1 MTTRPT
7 PTFLEMDRA
16 EIDALLARNDVGR
29 LAFSFHDR
37 VDIQPLSY
45 AFEDPWI
52 YLRTEEGGKVSTL
65 THNRW
70 AAFEVDEIEGPFD
83 WRSVVV
89 RGAVYLMDPEHGS
102 TLERDYRHAVSLLRR
117 VVPGALTQ
125 KDPVPFRDVVMRLH
139 IDEVTGRR
147 ATSKPGQSMG

>member
-7 PTFLEMDRA
+7 PTFLELARP
-16 EIDALLARNDVGR
+16 EIDAILARNHVGR
-29 LAFSFHDR
+29 LAFSFRDR

-52 YLRTEEGGKVSTL
+52 YLRTEEGGKISTL

-70 AAFEVDEIEGPFD
+70 AAFEVDEVEGPFD

-89 RGAVYLMDPEHGS
+89 RGAVELMDPVHGA
-102 TLERDYRHAVSLLRR
+102 TEEKAYRRAVSLLRGI
-117 VVPGALTQ
+117 VPGALA
-125 KDPVPFRDVVMRLH
+125 KGDPVPFRDIVLRLH
-139 IDEVTGRR
+139 ISEVTGRR
-147 ATSKPGQSMG
+147 ATSK

>member
-7 PTFLEMDRA
+7 PTFLDMTRA
-16 EIDALLARNDVGR
+16 EAEELLSRNHVGR

-45 AFEDPWI
+45 AFENPWI
-52 YLRTEEGGKVSTL
+52 YLRTESGSKIVTL
-65 THNRW
+65 GHNPW

-83 WRSVVV
+83 WRSVVA
-89 RGAVYLMDPEHGS
+89 RGAVYLLDPEHGS
-102 TLERDYRHAVSLLRR
+102 TDRTTYDHAVALLRQ
-117 VVPGALTQ
+117 VIPGALTE

-139 IDEVTGRR
+139 VDDMTGRR
-147 ATSKPGQSMG
+147 ATSARK

>member
-7 PTFLEMDRA
+7 PTFLEMHRD
-16 EIDALLARNDVGR
+16 EIEQILARNHVGR
-29 LAFSFHDR
+29 LAFSFRDR

-52 YLRTEEGGKVSTL
+52 YLRTEEGAKISTL

-89 RGAVYLMDPEHGS
+89 RGAVELMDPVHGS
-102 TLERDYRHAVSLLRR
+102 TDDKAYRRAVSLLRR
-117 VVPGALTQ
+117 LVPGALTE

-139 IDEVTGRR
+139 MDEVTGRR
-147 ATSKPGQSMG
+147 ATSK